1 MEFKELPKEIQV
13 IAAHALRQRLNEV
26 ELEAATKKDIDNMAR
41 NVRDAF
47 TGLYFCA
54 SVNKHDSESVTKKIA
69 ETTAQ
74 NINTKPTEEEID
86 QFAHDAGL
94 KNKEEKSPYAGNM
107 FVYDNL
113 IRIRGEIP
121 TEYLARIHQ
130 ALLKNLETEVFD
142 GNTNGS
148 FVVSAL
154 TKEWDK
160 DNRWNVATW
169 LFSNKASALESAACI
184 CDLLR
189 TDRKYNLDVYSYI
202 YAEHYPLWINFN
214 W

>member
-1 MEFKELPKEIQV
+1 MEFKDLPHSIQE
-13 IAAHALRQRLNEV
+13 IAAHTLRQRLNEV
-26 ELEAATKKDIDNMAR
+26 ALEAETKKDIDNMAR

-47 TGLYFCA
+47 TGLYFCV
-54 SVNKHDSESVTKKIA
+54 SVNKHDSENVAKKIA

-94 KNKEEKSPYAGNM
+94 KNKKEKSPYAGNM

-130 ALLKNLETEVFD
+130 ALRKNLEMDVFD

-148 FVVSAL
+148 FVVSGPAGAL
-154 TKEWDK
+154 G
-160 DNRWNVATW
+160 RNVATW
-169 LFSNKASALESAACI
+169 LFSNKAAALEAAACI

-202 YAEHYPLWINFN
+202 YAEHYPLWIDWFKG
-214 W
+214 

>member
-1 MEFKELPKEIQV
+1 MEFKELPKEIQM
-13 IAAHALRQRLNEV
+13 IAAHTLRQHLTEV

-54 SVNKHDSESVTKKIA
+54 SVNKHDSESVAKKIA
-69 ETTAQ
+69 EATAQ

-121 TEYLARIHQ
+121 TEYLAKIHQ
-130 ALLKNLETEVFD
+130 ALLKNLETDVFD

-154 TKEWDK
+154 AKEWDK

-169 LFSNKASALESAACI
+169 LFSNKAASLEAAACI

-189 TDRKYNLDVYSYI
+189 TDHKYNLDVYSYI
-202 YAEHYPLWINFN
+202 YAEHYPLWIN